1 MALWRN
7 VTDRVRQEE
16 KSKLEETIRTDQ
28 KLSNYIQQGHLTK
41 ALKICLRY
49 FFSADLFALFKLT
62 PLYYLLNLGPYKI
75 FIRDFICCR
84 TAFE

>member
-41 ALKICLRY
+41 ALKICL
-49 FFSADLFALFKLT
+49 K
-62 PLYYLLNLGPYKI
+62 
-75 FIRDFICCR
+75 
-84 TAFE
+84 